1 MTRIDP
7 NVRSNLHG
15 PRSLPIRAN
24 MLDIRTNRPD
34 LPAEIAR
41 RRTFA
46 IISHPDAGKTTLTEK
61 FLLYGGA
68 IQLAGQVRAK
78 GEARRTR
85 SDFMQM
91 EKDRGI
97 SVSASAMSFDY
108 QNFRFN
114 LVDTPG
120 HSDFSEDTYRT
131 LTAVD
136 AAVMV
141 IDGAKGVESQTRKL
155 FEVCR
160 LRDLPILTFCNKMD
174 RDSRDVF
181 EIIDE
186 IQENLAIDVTPASWP
201 IGQGRDFIGCYDILR
216 DRLEL
221 MDRADRNK
229 IAESIEINGLDDPA
243 LAEHVPSALLAQL
256 TEELEMARELL
267 PPLDPQALLD
277 GTLTPIWFGSAI
289 NSFGVKELMDG
300 IAKFGPEPQ
309 VQKAQ
314 PRQISPEEPK
324 VAGFVFK
331 VQANMDPKHRDRV
344 AFLRMASGHFKRG
357 MKLTHVRTKKPMAI
371 SNPVLF
377 LASDRELAEEAWAGD
392 IIGIPNHGQLR
403 IGDTL
408 TEGEALRV
416 SGIPSFAPELLQG
429 VRAGDPLKAKHLDK
443 ALMQFAEEG
452 AAKVFKPQIG
462 SGFVVGVVGALQFEV
477 LASRIE
483 LEYGLPVRFEPS
495 QFTSA
500 RWVTGARDAVEA
512 FSNANKQHIAT
523 DNDGDVVYLTRL
535 QWDIDRVTRD
545 YPDITLSA
553 TKEMMV

>member
-1 MTRIDP
+1 MP
-7 NVRSNLHG
+7 
-15 PRSLPIRAN
+15 
-24 MLDIRTNRPD
+24 DIAAPNRPA
-34 LPAEIAR
+34 LPPEIAR

-61 FLLYGGA
+61 FLLFGGA
-68 IQLAGQVRAK
+68 IQMAGQVRAK

-85 SDFMQM
+85 SDFMKM
-91 EKDRGI
+91 EQERGI
-97 SVSASAMSFDY
+97 SVSASAMSFD
-108 QNFRFN
+108 FGPWRFN

-136 AAVMV
+136 AAIMV

-174 RDSRDVF
+174 REARETF

-201 IGQGRDFIGCYDILR
+201 VGQGREFLGAYDLLN

-221 MDRADRNK
+221 MDRADRNRV
-229 IAESIEINGLDDPA
+229 AESVQLKGLDDPR
-243 LAEHVPSALLAQL
+243 LADHVPHDLLAKL
-256 TEELEMARELL
+256 REDVEMARELL
-267 PPLDPQALLD
+267 PPFDRDRFLE
-277 GTLTPIWFGSAI
+277 GSLTPIWFGSAI
-289 NSFGVKELMDG
+289 NSFGVKDLMQG
-300 IAKFGPEPQ
+300 IGAFGPEPQ
-309 VQKAQ
+309 PQSAQ
-314 PRQISPEEPK
+314 PRQVAPEETT
-324 VAGFVFK
+324 VTGFVFK

-344 AFLRMASGHFKRG
+344 AFVRLASGHFERG
-357 MKLTHVRTKKPMAI
+357 MKLHHVRAGKPMAVT
-371 SNPVLF
+371 NPVMF
-377 LASDRELAEEAWAGD
+377 LAADRELAEEAWAGD

-408 TEGEALRV
+408 TEGEAIRV
-416 SGIPSFAPELLQG
+416 TGIPSFAPELLRS
-429 VRAGDPLKAKHLDK
+429 VRPMDPMKAKHLDK

-452 AAKVFKPQIG
+452 AAKVFKPMVG

-483 LEYGLPVRFEPS
+483 EEYGLPVRFESS

-500 RWVTGARDAVEA
+500 RWVHGTPDAVEA
-512 FSNANKQHIAT
+512 FVQKNKGHIAT
-523 DNDGDVVYLTRL
+523 DNDGDTVYLTRL
-535 QWDIDRVTRD
+535 QWDIDRVERD
-545 YPDITLSA
+545 HPELRLSA

>member
-1 MTRIDP
+1 
-7 NVRSNLHG
+7 
-15 PRSLPIRAN
+15 
-24 MLDIRTNRPD
+24 MLDRAANTPE
-34 LPAEIAR
+34 LPAEVAR

-68 IQLAGQVRAK
+68 IQMAGQVRAK

-85 SDFMQM
+85 SDFMKLEQ
-91 EKDRGI
+91 DRGI
-97 SVSASAMSFDY
+97 SVSASAMSFP
-108 QNFRFN
+108 FESWWFN

-136 AAVMV
+136 AAIMV

-160 LRDLPILTFCNKMD
+160 LRDLPIITFCNKMD
-174 RDSRDVF
+174 REARDTF

-186 IQENLAIDVTPASWP
+186 IQQELQLDVCPASWP
-201 IGQGRDFIGCYDILR
+201 IGQGRDFLGCYDMLG

-229 IAESIEINGLDDPA
+229 RAESLRMEGLDDPRMGDHIPA
-243 LAEHVPSALLAQL
+243 DLLAQL
-256 TEELEMARELL
+256 REEVEMARELL
-267 PPLDPQALLD
+267 PSFDHQAMLD
-277 GTLTPIWFGSAI
+277 GNLSPIWFGSAI
-289 NSFGVKELMDG
+289 NSFGVQELMSG
-300 IAKFGPEPQ
+300 IGRFGPPPQ
-309 VQKAQ
+309 IRPAQ
-314 PRQISPEEPK
+314 SRGIGAWEKK

-344 AFLRMASGHFKRG
+344 AFVRLCSGHFERG
-357 MKLTHVRTKKPMAI
+357 MKLKHVRSGKPMAV

-377 LASDRELAEEAWAGD
+377 LANDREIAEDAWAGD

-403 IGDTL
+403 IGDAL
-408 TEGEALRV
+408 TEGEDLRFT
-416 SGIPSFAPELLQG
+416 GIPSFAPELLQN
-429 VRAGDPLKAKHLDK
+429 VRAGDPMKAKHLEK
-443 ALMQFAEEG
+443 ALTQFAEEG
-452 AAKVFKPQIG
+452 ASKLFKPNIG
-462 SGFVVGVVGALQFEV
+462 SGWIVGVVGPLQFDV

-483 LEYGLPVRFEPS
+483 LEYGLPVRFEPT

-500 RWVTGARDAVEA
+500 RWISGPQDKIDAFVK
-512 FSNANKQHIAT
+512 ANKGHMAE
-523 DNDGDVVYLTRL
+523 DHDGDPVYMTRL
-535 QWDIDRVTRD
+535 QWDIDRVARD
-545 YPDITLSA
+545 YPELRLTA
-553 TKEMMV
+553 TKEMLA

>member
-1 MTRIDP
+1 
-7 NVRSNLHG
+7 
-15 PRSLPIRAN
+15 
-24 MLDIRTNRPD
+24 MLDTAHNRPD
-34 LPAEIAR
+34 LPPEIAR

-68 IQLAGQVRAK
+68 IQMAGQVRAK

-108 QNFRFN
+108 GNFRYN

-141 IDGAKGVESQTRKL
+141 IDGAKGVESQTQKL

-174 RDSRDVF
+174 RESRDTF

-201 IGQGRDFIGCYDILR
+201 IGVGRDFIGCYDLLR

-229 IAESIEINGLDDPA
+229 VAESISIQGLDDPK
-243 LAEHVPSALLAQL
+243 LAEHVPEHLLEKL
-256 TEELEMARELL
+256 LEEVEMARELL
-267 PPLDPQALLD
+267 PKLDPQAVLE
-277 GTLTPIWFGSAI
+277 GHMTPIWFGSAI
-289 NSFGVKELMDG
+289 NSFGVRELMDG
-300 IAKFGPEPQ
+300 IGQYGPVPQ
-309 VQKAQ
+309 IQSAE
-314 PRQISPEEPK
+314 PRQIAPEEKK

-344 AFLRMASGHFKRG
+344 AFVRLASGHFKRG

-377 LASDRELAEEAWAGD
+377 LASDRELAEEAWGGD

-416 SGIPSFAPELLQG
+416 TGIPSFAPELLQG
-429 VRAGDPLKAKHLDK
+429 VRAGDPMKAKHLEK

-452 AAKVFKPQIG
+452 AAKVFKPSIG
-462 SGFVVGVVGALQFEV
+462 SGFIVGVVGQLQFEV

-483 LEYGLPVRFEPS
+483 MEYGLPVRFEAS

-500 RWVTGARDAVEA
+500 RWVHGDKAAVDK
-512 FSNANKQHIAT
+512 FTNANKQHIAH

-535 QWDIDRVTRD
+535 QWDIDRVERD
-545 YPDITLSA
+545 YPDLKLSS

>member
-1 MTRIDP
+1 MRP
-7 NVRSNLHG
+7 
-15 PRSLPIRAN
+15 
-24 MLDIRTNRPD
+24 MLDRTHNAAP
-34 LPAEIAR
+34 LPPEIAR

-68 IQLAGQVRAK
+68 IQMAGQVRAK

-97 SVSASAMSFDY
+97 SVSASAMSFDFGT
-108 QNFRFN
+108 FRFN

-141 IDGAKGVESQTRKL
+141 IDGAKGVESQTQKL

-174 RDSRDVF
+174 RESRDTF
-181 EIIDE
+181 DIIDE

-201 IGQGRDFIGCYDILR
+201 IGTGRDFLGCYDMLN
-216 DRLEL
+216 DRLDL

-229 IAESIEINGLDDPA
+229 VAQSVRLNGLDDPKM
-243 LAEHVPSALLAQL
+243 AEHVPPALLDKL
-256 TEELEMARELL
+256 REEVEMARALM
-267 PPLDPQALLD
+267 PALDQQALLD
-277 GTLTPIWFGSAI
+277 GTLSPIWFGSAI

-300 IAKFGPEPQ
+300 IGRFGPQPQ
-309 VQKAQ
+309 PQKAQ
-314 PRQISPEEPK
+314 PRQISPDEEA

-344 AFLRMASGHFKRG
+344 AFVRLASGHFRRG
-357 MKLTHVRTKKPMAI
+357 MKLTHVRTKKPMAV

-392 IIGIPNHGQLR
+392 IMGIPNHGQLR

-408 TEGEALRV
+408 TEGESLRV
-416 SGIPSFAPELLQG
+416 QGIPSFAPELLQNC
-429 VRAGDPLKAKHLDK
+429 RAGDPMKAKHLDK

-452 AAKVFKPQIG
+452 AAKVFRPTLG
-462 SGFVVGVVGALQFEV
+462 AGFIVGVVGALQFEV

-500 RWVTGARDAVEA
+500 RWAQGDQAALDA
-512 FSNANKQHIAT
+512 FIKANQLHIAH

-535 QWDIDRVTRD
+535 QWDIDRVERD
-545 YPDITLSA
+545 YPDIRLTA

>member
-1 MTRIDP
+1 
-7 NVRSNLHG
+7 
-15 PRSLPIRAN
+15 
-24 MLDIRTNRPD
+24 MLDNRPT
-34 LPAEIAR
+34 LPPEIAR

-68 IQLAGQVRAK
+68 IQMAGQVRAK

-85 SDFMQM
+85 SDFMKM
-91 EKDRGI
+91 EQDRGI
-97 SVSASAMSFDY
+97 SVSASAMSFDF
-108 QNFRFN
+108 QTFRFN

-141 IDGAKGVESQTRKL
+141 IDGAKGVESQTQKL

-160 LRDLPILTFCNKMD
+160 MRDLPILTFCNKMD
-174 RDSRDVF
+174 RESRDTF
-181 EIIDE
+181 DIIDE
-186 IQENLAIDVTPASWP
+186 IQQNLAIDVTPASWP
-201 IGQGRDFIGCYDILR
+201 IGRGREFIGTYDLLR

-221 MDRADRNK
+221 MDRADRNRVSGSLK
-229 IAESIEINGLDDPA
+229 INGLDDPA
-243 LAEHVPSALLAQL
+243 LAEHLPADLLEVFL
-256 TEELEMARELL
+256 EEIEMAKELL
-267 PPLDPQALLD
+267 PTMDRQALLD

-289 NSFGVKELMDG
+289 NSFGVQELMQG
-300 IAKFGPEPQ
+300 IADFGPEPQ
-309 VQKAQ
+309 PQRAE
-314 PRQISPEEPK
+314 PRFLAPEELK
-324 VAGFVFK
+324 VAGVVFK

-344 AFLRMASGHFKRG
+344 AFVRLASGHFKRG
-357 MKLTHVRTKKPMAI
+357 MKLTHVRSKKQMSI

-377 LASDRELAEEAWAGD
+377 LAADRELAEEAWAGD

-408 TEGEALRV
+408 TEGETLQV
-416 SGIPSFAPELLQG
+416 TGIPSFAPELLQS
-429 VRAGDPLKAKHLDK
+429 VRAGDPLKAKHLEK

-452 AAKVFKPQIG
+452 AAKVFKPMIG
-462 SGFVVGVVGALQFEV
+462 SGFIVGVVGALQFEV

-483 LEYGLPVRFEPS
+483 LEYGLPVRMEPS

-500 RWVTGARDAVEA
+500 RWVSGPLDKIDAFA
-512 FSNANKQHIAT
+512 QTNKQHMAR
-523 DNDGDVVYLTRL
+523 DNDDDMVFLTRL
-535 QWDIDRVTRD
+535 QWDIDRVARD
-545 YPDITLSA
+545 YPDVALTA

>member
-1 MTRIDP
+1 
-7 NVRSNLHG
+7 
-15 PRSLPIRAN
+15 
-24 MLDIRTNRPD
+24 MLDHSQNHPD

-68 IQLAGQVRAK
+68 IQMAGQVRAK

-85 SDFMQM
+85 SDFMKM
-91 EKDRGI
+91 EQDRGI
-97 SVSASAMSFDY
+97 SVSASAMSFDFGD
-108 QNFRFN
+108 FRFN

-141 IDGAKGVESQTRKL
+141 IDGAKGVESQTQKL

-174 RDSRDVF
+174 RESRDTF

-201 IGQGRDFIGCYDILR
+201 IGVGREFIGCYDLLR
-216 DRLEL
+216 DRLEI

-229 IAESIEINGLDDPA
+229 VAESISIAGLDDPK
-243 LAEHVPSALLAQL
+243 LAEHVPPELLAKL
-256 TEELEMARELL
+256 REEVEMVRELL
-267 PPLDPQALLD
+267 PPLDRQALLE
-277 GTLTPIWFGSAI
+277 GTMTPIWFGSAI
-289 NSFGVKELMDG
+289 NSFGVQELMNG
-300 IAKFGPEPQ
+300 IADFGPVPQ
-309 VQKAQ
+309 PQSAE
-314 PRQISPEEPK
+314 PRQISPEETN

-344 AFLRMASGHFKRG
+344 AFLRLASGHFKRG
-357 MKLTHVRTKKPMAI
+357 MKLTHVRSQKVMTIA
-371 SNPVLF
+371 SPVLF

-408 TEGEALRV
+408 TQGEALRV
-416 SGIPSFAPELLQG
+416 TGIPSFAPELLQS
-429 VRAGDPLKAKHLDK
+429 VRALDPLKSKHLEK

-452 AAKVFKPQIG
+452 AAKVFKPMIG

-483 LEYGLPVRFEPS
+483 LEYGLPVRFEQS

-500 RWVTGARDAVEA
+500 RWINGPKQAVDAFVET
-512 FSNANKQHIAT
+512 NKGHVSY
-523 DNDGDVVYLTRL
+523 DNDGDLVYLTRL
-535 QWDIDRVTRD
+535 QWDIDRIERD
-545 YPDITLSA
+545 HPELKLTG
-553 TKEMMV
+553 TKEMMA

>member
-1 MTRIDP
+1 
-7 NVRSNLHG
+7 
-15 PRSLPIRAN
+15 
-24 MLDIRTNRPD
+24 MLDLTNRPA
-34 LPAEIAR
+34 LPPEIGR

-68 IQLAGQVRAK
+68 IQMAGQVRAK

-85 SDFMQM
+85 SDFMKM
-91 EKDRGI
+91 EQDRGI
-97 SVSASAMSFDY
+97 SVSASAMSFDFHSGAR
-108 QNFRFN
+108 NFRFN

-174 RDSRDVF
+174 RESRDTF

-186 IQENLAIDVTPASWP
+186 IQENLAIDVSPASWP
-201 IGQGRDFIGCYDILR
+201 IGVGREFLGCYDMLR
-216 DRLEL
+216 NRLEL

-229 IAESIEINGLDDPA
+229 VAESIKIEGLDDPK
-243 LAEHVPSALLAQL
+243 LADHVPADLLAKL
-256 TEELEMARELL
+256 REEVEMARALL
-267 PPLDPQALLD
+267 PAFNAQSFLE
-277 GTLTPIWFGSAI
+277 GHMTPIWFGSAI

-300 IAKFGPEPQ
+300 LANYGPPPQ
-309 VQKAQ
+309 IQKTGS
-314 PRQISPEEPK
+314 RQIAPEEDK
-324 VAGFVFK
+324 VTGFVFK

-344 AFLRMASGHFKRG
+344 AFVRLASGHFERG
-357 MKLTHVRTKKPMAI
+357 MKLTHVRTKKPMAV

-377 LASDRELAEEAWAGD
+377 LAADRELAEEAWAGN

-403 IGDTL
+403 IGDAL
-408 TEGEALRV
+408 TEGEALRFT
-416 SGIPSFAPELLQG
+416 GIPSFAPELLQG
-429 VRAGDPLKAKHLDK
+429 IRATDPMKAKHLEK

-452 AAKVFKPQIG
+452 AAKVFKPMIG
-462 SGFVVGVVGALQFEV
+462 SGFIVGVVGALQFDV

-483 LEYGLPVRFEPS
+483 QEYSLPVRFEVS

-500 RWVTGARDAVEA
+500 RWVTGPKAELEKFTNV
-512 FSNANKQHIAT
+512 NKGHIGT
-523 DNDGDVVYLTRL
+523 DHDGDIVYLTRL
-535 QWDIDRVTRD
+535 QWDIDRIERD
-545 YPDITLSA
+545 YPALTLTA

>member
-1 MTRIDP
+1 
-7 NVRSNLHG
+7 
-15 PRSLPIRAN
+15 
-24 MLDIRTNRPD
+24 MLNAPTNRPE

-68 IQLAGQVRAK
+68 IQMAGQVRAK

-97 SVSASAMSFDY
+97 SVSASAMSFDFKTY
-108 QNFRFN
+108 RFN

-141 IDGAKGVESQTRKL
+141 IDGAKGVESQTQKL

-160 LRDLPILTFCNKMD
+160 MRDLPILTFCNKMD
-174 RDSRDVF
+174 RESRDTF
-181 EIIDE
+181 TIIDE

-201 IGQGRDFIGCYDILR
+201 IGVGREFIGCYDVLN
-216 DRLEL
+216 DRLDL

-229 IAESIEINGLDDPA
+229 VAESVSIEGLDDPR
-243 LAEHVPSALLAQL
+243 LDEHVPANLLAQL
-256 TEELEMARELL
+256 REDLEMAKELL
-267 PPLDPQALLD
+267 PPFDAKAFLE
-277 GTLTPIWFGSAI
+277 GSLTPIWFGSAI

-300 IAKFGPEPQ
+300 IGTYGPVPQ
-309 VQKAQ
+309 PQRAE
-314 PRQISPEEPK
+314 PRQICPEETK

-344 AFLRMASGHFKRG
+344 AFVRLSSGHFMRG
-357 MKLTHVRTKKPMAI
+357 MKLTHVRSKKPMAI
-371 SNPVLF
+371 TNPVMF

-416 SGIPSFAPELLQG
+416 TGIPSFAPELLRS
-429 VRAGDPLKAKHLDK
+429 VRALDPLKSKHLEK

-452 AAKVFKPQIG
+452 AAKVFKPSIG

-483 LEYGLPVRFEPS
+483 LEYGLPVRFEAS

-500 RWVTGARDAVEA
+500 RWVAGPKADVDKFTQ
-512 FSNANKQHIAT
+512 ANKQHIAT
-523 DNDGDVVYLTRL
+523 DHDGDAVYMTRL
-535 QWDIDRVTRD
+535 QWDIDRIQRD
-545 YPDITLSA
+545 YPALKLTA

>member
-1 MTRIDP
+1 
-7 NVRSNLHG
+7 
-15 PRSLPIRAN
+15 
-24 MLDIRTNRPD
+24 MLDTVSNRPN

-68 IQLAGQVRAK
+68 IQMAGQVRAK

-85 SDFMQM
+85 SDFMKM
-91 EKDRGI
+91 EQDRGI
-97 SVSASAMSFDY
+97 SVSASAMSFDFKKY
-108 QNFRFN
+108 RFN

-141 IDGAKGVESQTRKL
+141 IDGAKGVESQTQKL

-174 RDSRDVF
+174 RESRDTF

-201 IGQGRDFIGCYDILR
+201 IGVGRDFLGCYDLLR

-229 IAESIEINGLDDPA
+229 VAESIEINGLDDPK
-243 LAEHVPSALLAQL
+243 LAEHVPPALLEQL
-256 TEELEMARELL
+256 REEVEMARELL
-267 PPLDPQALLD
+267 PALDPQAVLE
-277 GTLTPIWFGSAI
+277 GHMTPIWFGSAI

-300 IAKFGPEPQ
+300 IGTYGPEPQ
-309 VQKAQ
+309 PQRAT
-314 PRQISPEEPK
+314 PREIMPEETK
-324 VAGFVFK
+324 VSGFVFK

-344 AFLRMASGHFKRG
+344 AFVRLASGHFNRG
-357 MKLTHVRTKKPMAI
+357 MKLTHVRTKKPMSI
-371 SNPVLF
+371 TNPVLF

-408 TEGEALRV
+408 TEGEALKV
-416 SGIPSFAPELLQG
+416 TGIPSFAPELLQT
-429 VRAGDPLKAKHLDK
+429 VRAGDPLKAKHLEK

-452 AAKVFKPQIG
+452 AAKVFKPMIG
-462 SGFVVGVVGALQFEV
+462 SGFIVGVVGALQFEV
-477 LASRIE
+477 LGSRIE
-483 LEYGLPVRFEPS
+483 LEYGLPVRFEAS

-500 RWVTGARDAVEA
+500 RWVHGDKAAVEKLV
-512 FSNANKQHIAT
+512 NANKQHMAE

-535 QWDIDRVTRD
+535 QWDIDRVERD
-545 YPDITLSA
+545 YPDVTLSA

>member
-1 MTRIDP
+1 
-7 NVRSNLHG
+7 
-15 PRSLPIRAN
+15 
-24 MLDIRTNRPD
+24 MLDNAPD
-34 LPAEIAR
+34 LHPEIAR

-61 FLLYGGA
+61 FLLFGGA
-68 IQLAGQVRAK
+68 IQMAGQVRAK

-85 SDFMQM
+85 SDYMKM
-91 EKDRGI
+91 EQERGI

-108 QNFRFN
+108 GDFRFN

-174 RDSRDVF
+174 REARDTF
-181 EIIDE
+181 DIIDE
-186 IQENLAIDVTPASWP
+186 IQQSLAIDVTPASWP
-201 IGQGRDFIGCYDILR
+201 IGMGRDFLGCYDVLN

-221 MDRADRNK
+221 MDRADRNRVAETVK
-229 IAESIEINGLDDPA
+229 IAGLDDPEMA
-243 LAEHVPSALLAQL
+243 RHVPPEQL
-256 TEELEMARELL
+256 SKLREELEVARDLL
-267 PPLDPQALLD
+267 PRFDRQALLE
-277 GTLTPIWFGSAI
+277 GHLTPIWFGSAI
-289 NSFGVKELMDG
+289 NSFGVRELMDG
-300 IAKFGPEPQ
+300 IGAWGPVPQ
-309 VQKAQ
+309 PQRAQ
-314 PRQISPEEPK
+314 PRQIAPEEEA
-324 VAGFVFK
+324 VSGFVFK
-331 VQANMDPKHRDRV
+331 VQANMDPRHRDRV
-344 AFLRMASGHFKRG
+344 AFVRLASGHFERG
-357 MKLTHVRTKKPMAI
+357 MKLMHVRSKKPMAVT
-371 SNPVLF
+371 NPVLF
-377 LASDRELAEEAWAGD
+377 LAADRELADEAWAGD

-416 SGIPSFAPELLQG
+416 VGIPSFAPELLQT
-429 VRAGDPLKAKHLDK
+429 VRAADPMKAKHLDK

-452 AAKVFKPQIG
+452 AAKVFKPMIG
-462 SGFVVGVVGALQFEV
+462 AGFIVGVVGQLQFEV
-477 LASRIE
+477 LASRIQE
-483 LEYGLPVRFEPS
+483 EYGLPVRFEPT

-500 RWVTGARDAVEA
+500 RWVSGPKDKVEA
-512 FSNANKQHIAT
+512 FVEKNKGHIAT

-535 QWDIDRVTRD
+535 KWDIERVERD
-545 YPDITLSA
+545 HPELTLSA
-553 TKEMMV
+553 TKEMMVA

>member
-1 MTRIDP
+1 
-7 NVRSNLHG
+7 
-15 PRSLPIRAN
+15 
-24 MLDIRTNRPD
+24 MLDTPSNRPE
-34 LPAEIAR
+34 LPPEIAR

-68 IQLAGQVRAK
+68 IQMAGQVRAK

-85 SDFMQM
+85 SDFMKM
-91 EKDRGI
+91 EQDRGI

-108 QNFRFN
+108 GKFRFN

-136 AAVMV
+136 AAIMV
-141 IDGAKGVESQTRKL
+141 IDGAKGVESQTQKL

-174 RDSRDVF
+174 RESRDTF

-201 IGQGRDFIGCYDILR
+201 IGVGREFLGCYDLLR

-229 IAESIEINGLDDPA
+229 VAESIKIEGLDDPA
-243 LAEHVPSALLAQL
+243 LDKHIPADLLEKL
-256 TEELEMARELL
+256 REEVEMARELL
-267 PPLDPQALLD
+267 PPLDKQSFLE
-277 GTLTPIWFGSAI
+277 GHLTPIWFGSAI

-300 IAKFGPEPQ
+300 IAGYGPEPQ
-309 VQKAQ
+309 VQTAE
-314 PRQISPEEPK
+314 PREVAPEEKK
-324 VAGFVFK
+324 VTGFVFK

-344 AFLRMASGHFKRG
+344 AFVRLVSGHFERG
-357 MKLTHVRTKKPMAI
+357 MKLTHVRSKKPMAV

-377 LASDRELAEEAWAGD
+377 LAADRELAEEAWAGD

-403 IGDTL
+403 IGDAL
-408 TEGEALRV
+408 TEGETLRFT
-416 SGIPSFAPELLQG
+416 GIPSFAPELLQTC
-429 VRAGDPLKAKHLDK
+429 RAGDPMKAKHMEK

-452 AAKVFKPQIG
+452 AAKVFKPTFG
-462 SGFVVGVVGALQFEV
+462 SGFIVGVVGALQFEV

-500 RWVTGARDAVEA
+500 RWVKGERLAVEKFA
-512 FSNANKQHIAT
+512 AANKQHMAA
-523 DNDGDVVYLTRL
+523 DNDGDPVFLTRL
-535 QWDIDRVTRD
+535 QWDIDRVVRD
-545 YPDITLSA
+545 YPEITLSA